1 MWLTLVWVL
10 CFFVAAWARPQ
21 PNVRSEAMKGLSQL
35 FNQVATLWET
45 KEAFQPVPSPTTV
58 REAAAGT
65 SCGCTKFVTIALL
78 VLSFASGCA
87 RVCRVSQRAV
97 MEKLL
102 WIPGHLL
109 RVYSCI
115 EDTFLRYKVVQMID
129 KLILPT
135 YAAGMCASPRVPPS
149 Q

>member
-1 MWLTLVWVL
+1 
-10 CFFVAAWARPQ
+10 
-21 PNVRSEAMKGLSQL
+21 
-35 FNQVATLWET
+35 
-45 KEAFQPVPSPTTV
+45 
-58 REAAAGT
+58 
-65 SCGCTKFVTIALL
+65 
-78 VLSFASGCA
+78 
-87 RVCRVSQRAV
+87 

-135 YAAGMCASPRVPPS
+135 YAATLSGMCASPRVPPS